1 MEDATQTDNGTLAS
15 AALVTCPAWGPKAR
29 EGASTEQ
36 PEAKWYPVT
45 KVRGNGGNAEKYTCT
60 AHSGQSCHVH
70 VMADIM

>member
-15 AALVTCPAWGPKAR
+15 AALVTCPAWGPKPGKGLAQNSLR
-29 EGASTEQ
+29 QNGTQLPKSG
-36 PEAKWYPVT
+36 
-45 KVRGNGGNAEKYTCT
+45 GNGDNAEKYTCT